1 MGFEEEF
8 AVFLHGNGIMR
19 FGDFTLSSGRR
30 SPFYVDLRQV
40 PSYPVEFRRMI
51 KRLQGAVSEDVGLDG
66 LDAWA
71 SVPTGGLVIAAA
83 LAVETVKPVVYVRDR
98 PKDHGTGRRVEG
110 RITGGMRTVMVDDVA
125 TTGGSVIGGIRAL
138 RDAGAAVSDAYVV
151 VDRLGGAAQAMADEG
166 VRMHSLTD
174 IVRITEILHQRGKV
188 TQKILEDV
196 RAGSGG

>member
-51 KRLQGAVSEDVGLDG
+51 KRLQGAVLENTGLDG

-83 LAVETVKPVVYVRDR
+83 LAVETVAGRVRQGQTEGSRDR
-98 PKDHGTGRRVEG
+98 QAGGGQDHGGDEDGDGR
-110 RITGGMRTVMVDDVA
+110 
-125 TTGGSVIGGIRAL
+125 
-138 RDAGAAVSDAYVV
+138 
-151 VDRLGGAAQAMADEG
+151 
-166 VRMHSLTD
+166 
-174 IVRITEILHQRGKV
+174 
-188 TQKILEDV
+188 
-196 RAGSGG
+196 